1 MIGNEINFFNEE
13 IVFVIP
19 QKGKSRQWI
28 KDIFKKE
35 GKKVGVLNFIFCS
48 DNFLFDINK
57 RYLNHNTYTDVITFD
72 VSSEKTYINAD
83 IYISVDRVKENAK
96 TFKTSFQKE
105 LFRVMCHGVL
115 HLIGYNDKS
124 PDESILIREKED
136 FYLSLLPKF
145 IR

>member
-13 IVFVIP
+13 IVFIFP

-28 KDIFKKE
+28 KEIFKKE
-35 GKKVGVLNFIFCS
+35 GKKDGVLNFIFCS

-72 VSSEKTYINAD
+72 LSSQKTIINAD

-96 TFKTSFQKE
+96 TFKSSIQKE
-105 LFRVMCHGVL
+105 LYRVMCHGVL
-115 HLIGYNDKS
+115 HLLGYNDKS
-124 PDESILIREKED
+124 PDEAILIREKED